1 MNELIYDRS
10 SVAGAHDA
18 ARNRTDLQNITDDNF
33 SLKFHPQN
41 TVLGMN
47 PNSILWTRKKV
58 MSLWRVALWKGKNGL
73 LEVTGERC
81 LNN

>member
-10 SVAGAHDA
+10 SVAGADSVAGAHDA
-18 ARNRTDLQNITDDNF
+18 ARNRSRTDLQNITYDNF

-58 MSLWRVALWKGKNGL
+58 MSL
-73 LEVTGERC
+73 
-81 LNN
+81 